1 MRHSSLGALQAS
13 CKSEALQVGA
23 IRLKI
28 FWSWQSDTP
37 GSTGRH
43 IIRAAL
49 EAAIAELKVAE
60 GIEEAIR
67 SDLHLDSD
75 RQGVPGSP
83 DLARV
88 ILEKIDAAFVV
99 IADVTTVG
107 AIATDPDERQRLI
120 NSNVAIELGYALRAL
135 GSQGIL
141 MVMNHFYGGRAD
153 LPFDLQAK
161 AGPILFNLPPDAD
174 SEIKTRE
181 KARLKSQ
188 LKSALS
194 LCINEH
200 AKAIEAAKAVESE
213 PEAPGLP
220 ASTGNDS
227 GSASSRVA
235 NS

>member
-1 MRHSSLGALQAS
+1 MLGRVPLLRNHSSVTSPTHPNASRLQRGWTRAYARPVQEIRRFSPRAQGRSRRAAAS
-13 CKSEALQVGA
+13 LVIPLQRPTIACPRHARSCDTLPWERFRRVASRKRSRLA

-107 AIATDPDERQRLI
+107 AIATDPDKRPKKLI
-120 NSNVAIELGYALRAL
+120 NSNVAIQFYMRYALWARK
-135 GSQGIL
+135 GSHG
-141 MVMNHFYGGRAD
+141 H
-153 LPFDLQAK
+153 
-161 AGPILFNLPPDAD
+161 
-174 SEIKTRE
+174 
-181 KARLKSQ
+181 
-188 LKSALS
+188 
-194 LCINEH
+194 
-200 AKAIEAAKAVESE
+200 ESF
-213 PEAPGLP
+213 LRW
-220 ASTGNDS
+220 TS
-227 GSASSRVA
+227 GTPL
-235 NS
+235 